1 MTAGWDSLSNDNVA
15 NGDAFN
21 GVADDKIDN
30 FNGIN
35 ALFALCQWK
44 MVKQNYVRE
53 ILRCVNER
61 KQTWLI
67 RCQAYIWRPCSPSWL
82 TSAIAIISS
91 YFFCVAASTQPFQ
104 QRPLGWTIL
113 FFFSFSFVILKR
125 IFGSSNKRSANIP
138 IRKRSRKRKTERKLN
153 VIKDIDRFHGS
164 WSDARIECCIR
175 LNRKSFHF
183 VARVHTVALRAWV
196 PSSRVGFCR
205 WPMTTFRNQCISPEV
220 GKRKG
225 KETKEK
231 DWEMDFVALPS
242 SSIRSRWLRRR
253 RK

>member
-1 MTAGWDSLSNDNVA
+1 MRRVKIFVGFIAPLLIYSTKFSLVFMTAGWHSLSNDNVA

-30 FNGIN
+30 FDGIN

-91 YFFCVAASTQPFQ
+91 YFCL
-104 QRPLGWTIL
+104 RPSEYATIPTTATCLNDSIFL
-113 FFFSFSFVILKR
+113 FFSLSSFWSAC
-125 IFGSSNKRSANIP
+125 SASNKRIP

-164 WSDARIECCIR
+164 WSDARNECCIR

-183 VARVHTVALRAWV
+183 VACMHTVAARACV
-196 PSSRVGFCR
+196 PSSCVGFCR
-205 WPMTTFRNQCISPEV
+205 
-220 GKRKG
+220 
-225 KETKEK
+225 
-231 DWEMDFVALPS
+231 
-242 SSIRSRWLRRR
+242 
-253 RK
+253 